1 LSETLQKKRKCYGYA
16 GFWELSAINCLDLL
30 RYMPIVREDAVLC
43 DCLEVMQIRLEELA
57 GMPDLS
63 NIEDYVMNVGFYQLE

>member
-1 LSETLQKKRKCYGYA
+1 
-16 GFWELSAINCLDLL
+16 
-30 RYMPIVREDAVLC
+30 MPIVREDAVLC